1 MTTFLYQHSACSNH
15 EPGIHHPE
23 SPRRLNSVM
32 NKLDEACFKNLVR
45 FDSPMIQVEVIS
57 LMHDPNY
64 IDKILESVPTN
75 GLIQLD
81 PDTKLSPGSGE
92 AILRGVGGVC
102 AAIDDVLDAKADNA
116 FYAMRPPG
124 HHAEYSQAMGFCV
137 FNNVAIGAKYA
148 QIKHGVD
155 KVAVVDFDV
164 HHGNGTQHMFE
175 LNPSLFY
182 GSSHQFPAY
191 PGTGLASEVGVGNI
205 VNVPIKPGG
214 GSQIFRQA
222 YREIIIPKLR
232 EFNPDLILLSAG
244 FDGHVEDP
252 LCQLNLVTP
261 DFVWVTKELM
271 LVATEC
277 CEGRLVS
284 TLEGGY
290 NLDALADSVGAHVS
304 ELMRM

>member
-1 MTTFLYQHSACSNH
+1 VTTFLYQHPACSNH
-15 EPGIHHPE
+15 EPGINHPE
-23 SPRRLNSVM
+23 SPNRLNAVM
-32 NKLDEACFKNLVR
+32 TKLDETCFKDLVQIE
-45 FDSPMIQVEVIS
+45 SPMTDLEVIS

-64 IDKILESVPTN
+64 IDRILKSVPST
-75 GLIQLD
+75 GLFRLD
-81 PDTKLSPGSGE
+81 PDTILSSGSAE

-102 AAIDDVLDAKADNA
+102 AAIDDVLDVKADNA
-116 FYAMRPPG
+116 FCAMRPPG
-124 HHAEYSQAMGFCV
+124 HHAEFSQAMGFCI
-137 FNNVAIGAKYA
+137 FNNIAIGAKYA
-148 QIKHGVD
+148 QTKHGVD

-175 LNPSLFY
+175 SNHSLFY

-214 GSQIFRQA
+214 GSQLFRRA
-222 YREIIIPKLR
+222 YKDAILPKLR
-232 EFNPDLILLSAG
+232 EFNPDFILLSAG
-244 FDGHVEDP
+244 FDAHVEDP

-261 DFVWVTKELM
+261 DFVWVTKELL
-271 LVATEC
+271 LVAAEC

-290 NLDALADSVGAHVS
+290 NLEALADCVGAHVS
-304 ELMRM
+304 ELMKM